1 MLGQTKIVQ
10 GLIEVAEQKARTE
23 AKGSLTQILETD
35 ARKPNPDG
43 LDGSMKA
50 ASPQQTSVYSPK
62 LKRYVPVDPSAK
74 GEIQRYN
81 IGLGPGSWY

>member
-1 MLGQTKIVQ
+1 MLGQMKVVQ
-10 GLIEVAEQKARTE
+10 GLIKVAEQKAGTE

-43 LDGSMKA
+43 SDGSMKA
-50 ASPQQTSVYSPK
+50 ASPPQASVYSPK
-62 LKRYVPVDPSAK
+62 LKRYVPLDPSAK
-74 GEIQRYN
+74 GKIQKYN